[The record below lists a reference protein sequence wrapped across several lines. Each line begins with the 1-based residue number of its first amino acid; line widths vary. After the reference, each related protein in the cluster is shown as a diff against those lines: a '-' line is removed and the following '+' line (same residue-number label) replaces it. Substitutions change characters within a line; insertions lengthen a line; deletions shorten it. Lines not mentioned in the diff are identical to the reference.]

1 MALYRCIACGGNLE
15 EYQDELLKCP
25 FCGSVQTIERFGV
38 QGQPANDYLSAVAIE
53 NVYKSAVEA
62 MVKQK
67 YGDAIR
73 LFSNIRSY
81 LDANVKLEQCQ
92 KMMLER
98 KDAEIYNSA
107 CIALAAAKTSE
118 HYKVA
123 ARIFNQI
130 LGYRDSAALMSKC
143 LSTAES
149 LRNEELY
156 KKACEMMRED
166 NLHFLRQ
173 AADVFASIITVKD
186 SKEKRKECLDL
197 IEKRQDEI
205 IQKNLEYLRKKSHA
219 AKKEKIII
227 FTIAVFVI
235 VWLIA
240 LSWREN

>member
-1 MALYRCIACGGNLE
+1 MALYRCIACGGVLE
-15 EYQDELLKCP
+15 EYRDELFKCP
-25 FCGSVQTIERFGV
+25 FCGSVQTIDKFVV
-38 QGQPANDYLSAVAIE
+38 QGQQAKDHLSAVAIE
-53 NVYKSAVEA
+53 NVYKSALEA

-67 YGDAIR
+67 YDDAIR
-73 LFSNIRSY
+73 LFSSIRSY
-81 LDANVKLEQCQ
+81 LDADVKLEQCQ

-98 KDAEIYNSA
+98 KNAEIYNSA
-107 CIALAAAKTSE
+107 CIALASAKTSE

-130 LGYRDSAALMSKC
+130 LGYRDAAALMSKC

-173 AADVFASIITVKD
+173 AADVFGSIVTVKD
-186 SKEKRKECLDL
+186 AKDKQKECLDL

-205 IQKNLEYLRKKSHA
+205 IQKNLEYQCKKIHA
-219 AKKEKIII
+219 ERKEKIII

-235 VWLIA
+235 VWL
-240 LSWREN
+240 LTSS